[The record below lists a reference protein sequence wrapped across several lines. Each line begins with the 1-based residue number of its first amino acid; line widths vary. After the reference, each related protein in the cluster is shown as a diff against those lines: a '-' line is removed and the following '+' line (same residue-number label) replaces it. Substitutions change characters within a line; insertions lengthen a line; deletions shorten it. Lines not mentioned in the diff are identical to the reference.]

1 MSENNLEALMGR
13 VLGNELQRGL
23 ELNKIRVRN
32 LRKGSKPL
40 RRSKKRIPRKSKK
53 KIPALKNRLTE
64 AFQAMIRE
72 RDRDLLCIACGQ
84 KPGTQG
90 GHFIRREILATRW
103 HPQNVNGQCDHCNA
117 WLHGNVYEYGQGLV
131 QKYGEGIPEKLIA
144 LSRTS
149 WKPSRE
155 ALEALLAT
163 AKVGHEAY
171 QETWNFYG
179 SEK

>member
-23 ELNKIRVRN
+23 ELKQTRSRNWHKARKPAKRIR
-32 LRKGSKPL
+32 KATKKPL
-40 RRSKKRIPRKSKK
+40 GVLKRK
-53 KIPALKNRLTE
+53 LDV
-64 AFQAMIRE
+64 AFSAMIME
-72 RDRDLLCIACGQ
+72 RDRDLLCISCR
-84 KPGTQG
+84 KNPGTQA
-90 GHFIRREILATRW
+90 GHFMRRGLMATRW
-103 HPQNVNGQCDHCNA
+103 HPENVRAQCFRCNCVES
-117 WLHGNVYEYGQGLV
+117 GNQLEYAETLDSLLAGTSDRLR
-131 QKYGEGIPEKLIA
+131 A
-144 LSRTS
+144 LAKTS
-149 WKPSRE
+149 YKPSRE